1 MRWFLQLLTL
11 FQNISDVS
19 GVGGGR
25 TGAVMLA
32 PCELMSGS
40 GFTIPT
46 SSAREP
52 RTKHREPL
60 EWASAAGVYACP
72 VPRWRPGGHQQ
83 NNSEP
88 DSSWK
93 WFFQHREHHPSE
105 RR

>member
-11 FQNISDVS
+11 FQNIGDVS
-19 GVGGGR
+19 GVGGGV
-25 TGAVMLA
+25 TGGGTLA

-46 SSAREP
+46 STACEP
-52 RTKHREPL
+52 RTKRHEPP
-60 EWASAAGVYACP
+60 EWVSAAGVYARP
-72 VPRWRPGGHQQ
+72 VPRWRRGGHQQ

-93 WFFQHREHHPSE
+93 WFFQHCEHHPSE